1 MQEASSDTRGP
12 VRGQLGGPCL
22 CWGCTIEWRF
32 KIMEAVADPADP
44 PAAAAAADLLLLA
57 GQKTRNTT
65 VAEATGSA
73 SEPEWG
79 CVASPPPVKI
89 ELAEAADGL
98 MRTGTAMVQHAF
110 GTVHYE
116 GRLDGAGKASGKGEG
131 TWLDG
136 AWKGVV
142 YEGQWTENL
151 PLGWGNWKILRQA
164 TCSWHANCSVAAL
177 QSNSGVDWRR
187 TSIAASIRLRCAPTP
202 RFGTSC
208 ADTHFNYNNKT

>member
-1 MQEASSDTRGP
+1 MISVTSCDQCEIHNPAHSAGLAPTRLARFHPRLSSTGIDTPGMQEASSDTRGP

-57 GQKTRNTT
+57 GQKTRDTT

-151 PLGWGNWKILRQA
+151 PLGWGNWKILAQA
-164 TCSWHANCSVAAL
+164 TC
-177 QSNSGVDWRR
+177 
-187 TSIAASIRLRCAPTP
+187 TSTTAGRLDA
-202 RFGTSC
+202 
-208 ADTHFNYNNKT
+208 